1 MIFCVTHEYFTVKEM
16 VKEKLIC
23 LDCKG
28 ITEFRVGKRGSGFIE
43 ALLWLTL
50 FFPGIF
56 YSFWRRK
63 PEKKICQYCGGSVL
77 LTPEMA
83 AKLEPKTNSTL
94 RNS

>member
-1 MIFCVTHEYFTVKEM
+1 MT
-16 VKEKLIC
+16 KEKLIC

-56 YSFWRRK
+56 YSYWRRK
-63 PEKKICQYCGGSVL
+63 PEKKICQYCGGNVL
-77 LTPEMA
+77 LPPEMA
-83 AKLEPKTNSTL
+83 SKLEPLKIDKIKNS
-94 RNS
+94 